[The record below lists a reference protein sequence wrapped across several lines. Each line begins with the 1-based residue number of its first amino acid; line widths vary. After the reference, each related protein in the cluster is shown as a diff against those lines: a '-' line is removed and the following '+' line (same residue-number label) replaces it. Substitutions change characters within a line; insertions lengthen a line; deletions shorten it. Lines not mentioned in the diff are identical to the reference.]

1 VCPDSVL
8 MRHFFSAQ
16 RAVTVDECPTC
27 GGVWLD
33 AGELDRIRSEYPS
46 DAARRQA
53 AELALEEA
61 LVPDRLALM
70 DAELQEQLSYDTSR
84 SRVLSSLLVACYL
97 AVAFMLSGTVLALK
111 MLYFSTV
118 PWACVCFPDAI
129 RRCDQPD
136 SRTTRESPRSFVWFF
151 GWLALLL
158 PLIQLRDHLGRDTGH
173 GSLTCGHDTLAIRL
187 MPRKKIDFNVVRAI
201 AKALPGIEAGTIH
214 GAPSLK
220 VRGKLLTCPALH
232 GRRAEY
238 AGGSNRFRSAR
249 GVDRR
254 GARRLLRDGAL
265 PALSNRARC
274 GCRGSIGTPYE
285 SC

>member
-1 VCPDSVL
+1 MNCPACGHLLTPVDVSHVAVDVCQDGCAGIWFDQRELRLFDESSEDAGQILIALAREPRVAVDATLRRRCPRCPDSVL

-97 AVAFMLSGTVLALK
+97 AVAFMLSGAVLALK

-118 PWACVCFPDAI
+118 PWACVCFSDAFGGAI
-129 RRCDQPD
+129 SPILG
-136 SRTTRESPRSFVWFF
+136 TTRESPRSFVWFF

-158 PLIQLRDHLGRDTGH
+158 PLIQLVIILVGILGMAH
-173 GSLTCGHDTLAIRL
+173 
-187 MPRKKIDFNVVRAI
+187 
-201 AKALPGIEAGTIH
+201 
-214 GAPSLK
+214 
-220 VRGKLLTCPALH
+220 
-232 GRRAEY
+232 
-238 AGGSNRFRSAR
+238 
-249 GVDRR
+249 
-254 GARRLLRDGAL
+254 
-265 PALSNRARC
+265 
-274 GCRGSIGTPYE
+274 
-285 SC
+285 